1 MPTTYKILGR
11 KHSAATTMEELYVVP
26 SSTSTVVSTI
36 TVCNITNASKTYRI
50 AIKPATGTTLASE
63 HYIAYD
69 VTVAANDTTSL
80 TLGLTLAAGNSIQVY
95 ASAATS
101 LTFQAFGSEI
111 TA

>member
-1 MPTTYKILGR
+1 MATAYKVLGR
-11 KHSAATTMEELYVVP
+11 KHSAATTMEELYAVP
-26 SSTSTVVSTI
+26 AATSAVVSTI
-36 TVCNITNASKTYRI
+36 TICNITSSSKTYRI

-69 VTVAANDTTSL
+69 ATIAANDTVSL
-80 TLGLTLAAGNSIQVY
+80 TLGLTLATLNSIQVY

-111 TA
+111 S